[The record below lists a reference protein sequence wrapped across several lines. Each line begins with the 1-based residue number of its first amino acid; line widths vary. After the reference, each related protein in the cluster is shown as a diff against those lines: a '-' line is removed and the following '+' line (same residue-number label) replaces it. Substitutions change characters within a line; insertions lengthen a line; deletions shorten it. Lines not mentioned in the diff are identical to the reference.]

1 MVQEVAEADSPTLS
15 QATGEEL
22 ADPRFEAE
30 LPLRDQ
36 LHHDRGDEALGHAAD
51 PEPVVRASGPASEL
65 GDAGRDHR
73 PLTVP
78 FNQRDHGRDL
88 ARLDQHVG
96 GLLELAPTRCRR
108 REDDGGER
116 KSCDEPACGKYAA
129 STRAR
134 YSVTFTVLGVYEG
147 AMASDVSFGLP
158 LPLARGGSDAELLAR
173 AIRGDHD
180 AYADLVRPH
189 ERVAYR
195 VAAAIT
201 GGSADAEEA
210 MQNAFVKAYRSLH
223 RFRSGAPFRP
233 WLLKIVVREAHN
245 VLRAERRH
253 TRLGARAAEQH
264 RPEAAGPDEAL
275 IAREEVET
283 VLGALARLPRSD
295 RVALALRY
303 FAELPDK
310 DAAALLGTTAQA
322 YRVRLVR
329 ARRRLQDLL
338 EERRHDD

>member
-1 MVQEVAEADSPTLS
+1 M
-15 QATGEEL
+15 
-22 ADPRFEAE
+22 
-30 LPLRDQ
+30 
-36 LHHDRGDEALGHAAD
+36 
-51 PEPVVRASGPASEL
+51 
-65 GDAGRDHR
+65 
-73 PLTVP
+73 
-78 FNQRDHGRDL
+78 
-88 ARLDQHVG
+88 
-96 GLLELAPTRCRR
+96 
-108 REDDGGER
+108 
-116 KSCDEPACGKYAA
+116 K
-129 STRAR
+129 
-134 YSVTFTVLGVYEG
+134 G

-158 LPLARGGSDAELLAR
+158 LPLARGGGDAELLAR
-173 AIRGDHD
+173 AVRGDHD

-245 VLRAERRH
+245 VVRAERRH
-253 TRLGARAAEQH
+253 TRLGVRAAAEH
-264 RPEAAGPDEAL
+264 GTGTAGPDEAL
-275 IAREEVET
+275 LAREEVET
-283 VLGALARLPRSD
+283 VLGALARLPRAD

-329 ARRRLQDLL
+329 ARRRLQSLL
-338 EERRHDD
+338 EEEGRDD